1 METNINNQI
10 SIIQGQTNYSLI
22 EAGDKLIEFNMDHIK
37 VIKNYLNIP
46 EKKEPIIKSIQQEM
60 YKQMRLKLDDSIKEF
75 NIIQDKKLESEIEKN
90 NNLY

>member
-22 EAGDKLIEFNMDHIK
+22 EAGEKLIEFNMDHIK

-46 EKKEPIIKSIQQEM
+46 EKKEPNIKSIQQEM

-90 NNLY
+90 NNL